1 MPVGRSPEKSRLPDW
16 FQGDDFDELRPV
28 KYSNPTR
35 LLKVCFHAWSRK
47 ARKWISGSRGV
58 DRLISTT
65 VAPIANLSKTGPG
78 VKEAAITDLG
88 YPPREMGDA
97 AILSAFFGS
106 STSDNLASATATF
119 VGPCRWRS
127 PMRIA
132 TATFVIFPP
141 ARADL
146 RGRMTSVGLIGLT
159 CTLWPLIQRCSG
171 TGWHEGNV

>member
-119 VGPCRWRS
+119 V
-127 PMRIA
+127 
-132 TATFVIFPP
+132 IFPP